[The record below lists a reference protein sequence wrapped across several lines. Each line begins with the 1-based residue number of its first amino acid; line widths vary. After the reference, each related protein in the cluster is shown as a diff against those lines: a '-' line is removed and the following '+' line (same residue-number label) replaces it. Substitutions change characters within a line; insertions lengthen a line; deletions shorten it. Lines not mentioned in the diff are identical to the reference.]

1 MEIRLAKSDVCTG
14 CQACKVECP
23 KMAITMIKDKEGFLI
38 PSINQKLCVKC
49 HRCENICP
57 ANNYIFTSP
66 TVSKAIIVKSKNE
79 EVRMSSSSG
88 GIFSHL
94 AEYIIKIGGY
104 VVGAAFSEDFHSV
117 NHIMIGDSDEIP
129 RLRGSKYLQSDVGE
143 IYRQVENKLLE
154 DKYVLFSGTG
164 CQIAGL
170 RAYLKRDYE
179 KLFLV
184 DVVCHGVPS
193 QDFWSRYLGEIEII
207 HHGKANSVNFRSKKI
222 GWEEFGLEAQFGENV
237 YFKELKDDPY
247 LEIFQRNL
255 SLRESCYYCKYKS
268 VTGIADLSIGDLWG
282 ADQIDLEFN
291 DNKGISFI
299 LINSNKGQKLIDTIK
314 EKTRSK
320 EIDLKDAIVHNRNIA
335 HPAIMPTDR
344 SQFFADLKNENFS
357 RVLKKYTRISSK
369 EKIKRVLDKAG
380 LLTIA
385 KQFLHRGSDEPF
397 LDKNLEYGL
406 LITFSNK

>member
-1 MEIRLAKSDVCTG
+1 MMEIKLAKSYVCTG

-23 KMAITMIKDKEGFLI
+23 KMAITMIKENDGFLI
-38 PSINQKLCVKC
+38 PFINQELCVKC
-49 HRCENICP
+49 HRCESICP
-57 ANNYIFTSP
+57 ANNYVFTAP
-66 TVSKAIIVKSKNE
+66 TVSKAIIMKSKNE

-88 GIFSHL
+88 GIFTHL
-94 AEYIIKIGGY
+94 ANYIIKIGGY

-117 NHIMIGDSDEIP
+117 KHVMIDDIDDIP

-143 IYRQVENKLLE
+143 IYRQVQNKLHA

-193 QDFWSRYLGEIEII
+193 QDFWSRYLGEIENI
-207 HHGKANSVNFRSKKI
+207 HRGKANSVNFRSKKI
-222 GWEEFGLEAQFGENV
+222 GWEEFGLEKKKKKNV

-247 LEIFQRNL
+247 LTIFQRNL
-255 SLRESCYYCKYKS
+255 SLREACYYCKYKS

-282 ADQIDLEFN
+282 ADQIDSEFN

-299 LINSNKGQKLIDTIK
+299 LINSNKGQELIDTIK
-314 EKTRSK
+314 DKTMHK
-320 EIDLKDAIVHNRNIA
+320 EINLNDAIAQNRNIA
-335 HPAIMPTDR
+335 HPSIMPTDR
-344 SQFFADLKNENFS
+344 SQFFADLNSKHFS
-357 RVLKKYTRISSK
+357 LVLKKYTSISSK
-369 EKIKRVLDKAG
+369 ERIKRVLDKAG

-385 KQFLHRGSDEPF
+385 KQIMHRGGESA

-406 LITFSNK
+406 LITFNNK